1 MIKSQSVHTV
11 ESTAIPQPDNG
22 HAIDPLLVD
31 SPISSEAIPN
41 LAIRTNLKI
50 GSFHI
55 GSAMADILGS
65 GVWNRIMIADLNFAA
80 TPVSLLLSL
89 NYFLSPIAIWTGQ
102 RSDHTN
108 WRGYRRLPWVW
119 AGRALMAIG
128 FIVLALTTVE
138 LAETRN
144 NIWWGGIALAL
155 TSVGLGAAI
164 SGSTYTTLIYDR
176 APAHQRGRA
185 LGVAWTMLLLGFAL
199 AGGLFAQLLPE
210 YSTSGVL
217 VLFTTAVAIMV
228 ALWVFSI
235 FGEEHRLSAEAI
247 EQQASSAAVRPNF
260 LDDLR
265 EVWSKPSTR
274 LFFLYIGF
282 SFMGAFAQ
290 DQILEPFGGQVFD
303 LTTGETSRFA
313 AFWGTTALLGSILGL
328 VGYRRLQNFSYTR
341 INTIG
346 IWTLVVTFIML
357 AVAAYGT
364 VDALI
369 RPTLLLFGLG
379 LGMWNIGTW
388 GLMVSVSSAEKAGTY
403 FGLWTMASLIF
414 RGGGSVLGAAFRD
427 ISLAITDQLTFAYGT
442 VFLAEAVVMLIAL
455 FIISRLQFSHKPDA
469 TTQTEQQQLLL
480 TIAADG

>member
-1 MIKSQSVHTV
+1 MLDSQSVQTI
-11 ESTAIPQPDNG
+11 ESSTSKHGNNG
-22 HAIDPLLVD
+22 HSLEAVVNSE
-31 SPISSEAIPN
+31 SPHPEESQN
-41 LAIRTNLKI
+41 LSIRTNLKI

-55 GSAMADILGS
+55 GSAMGDILGS
-65 GVWNRIMIADLNFAA
+65 GVWNRIMIADLNFPA

-89 NYFLSPIAIWTGQ
+89 NYFLSPIAVWTGQ

-119 AGRALMAIG
+119 GGRSLMAIG
-128 FIVLALTTVE
+128 FIILALTTVE

-155 TSVGLGAAI
+155 SCVGLGASI
-164 SGSTYTTLIYDR
+164 SGSTYTTLIYER
-176 APAHQRGRA
+176 APEHQRGRA

-210 YSTSGVL
+210 YSTSGIL
-217 VLFTTAVAIMV
+217 ILFFTAVTIMV
-228 ALWVFSI
+228 SLWVFSV
-235 FGEEHRLSAEAI
+235 FGEEHPLSTEDI
-247 EQQASSAAVRPNF
+247 EQQAISATSRPNF

-265 EVWSKPSTR
+265 EIWSKPSTR

-303 LTTGETSRFA
+303 LSTGETSRFA

-328 VGYRRLQNFSYTR
+328 VGYRRIQNFTYTR
-341 INTIG
+341 INTVG
-346 IWTLVVTFIML
+346 IWVLVGTFILL
-357 AVAAYGT
+357 AISAYGT

-379 LGMWNIGTW
+379 LGLWNIGTW

-427 ISLAITDQLTFAYGT
+427 ISLAITDKLTFSYGT
-442 VFLAEAVVMLIAL
+442 VFLAEAFIMLIAL
-455 FIISRLQFSHKPDA
+455 FIISRLEFSKKPDTDTQA
-469 TTQTEQQQLLL
+469 TQQHLIL
-480 TIAADG
+480 TIAADN